1 MEKLYQN
8 LILPIIGGF
17 IIVLLVFIVIQAAA
31 KKKISIEMQKKQVEY
46 MDEAIESYFS
56 NQKDFLAKVL
66 LNVPEG
72 KPLLKKFENDP
83 LLYSM
88 VDLVGIFDLK
98 KNSIIYRHKFQF
110 NFDSTSL
117 FRALREYYGGIMK
130 ENQNRYFFFYFIGD
144 TSDPSMT
151 SAYLIGVKSNGDK
164 GILLGE
170 TMYPTLY
177 INMPSALRN
186 RIYMTTTVNS
196 YRGPY
201 TVLTPS
207 YPLNVKLYI
216 LFKNPISVQA
226 LLRNLKQYL
235 GWTLTVFVLAM
246 FVTLLITI
254 EAFKYNMEK
263 KLHPLAILLEY
274 LSLFKIEE
282 FEKMAR
288 SLDELSDK
296 EIDKVVSLLG
306 RIKDL
311 VVIDPLTGAFS
322 REYTLRRIEEE
333 LNECHREQ
341 KTLSVLYMDFDDFKK
356 INDNY
361 GHLVGDK
368 VLKAFVDLV
377 KRTTRP
383 YDIIGRVGGEEFIL
397 VLPNVPM
404 SEAMQ
409 VAHRLLRAVNKELE
423 IRVGK
428 KVIKPT
434 ISIGVTSFRPT
445 DKRPEQILE
454 RADSALLKAKEAG
467 KNRVI
472 GIY

>member
-17 IIVLLVFIVIQAAA
+17 IAVLIVFVVIQTAA
-31 KKKISIEMQKKQVEY
+31 KREISKEIHRKEVEY
-46 MDEAIESYFS
+46 MDEAIESYFA
-56 NQKDFLAKVL
+56 NQKSFLSKVL

-72 KPLLKKFENDP
+72 KQLLSKFENDP
-83 LLYSM
+83 LLYST
-88 VDLVGIFDLK
+88 VDLVGTFDLDEK
-98 KNSIIYRHKFQF
+98 TVVYRHKYRF
-110 NFDSTSL
+110 NFDSTNL
-117 FRALREYYGGIMK
+117 YKVLVNYYGGMLK
-130 ENQNRYFFFYFIGD
+130 EKQNKYFFFYFIGD
-144 TSDPSMT
+144 TSEHSISST
-151 SAYLIGVKSNGDK
+151 YLIGVRSYSGK
-164 GILLGE
+164 GILVGE
-170 TMYPTLY
+170 MLFPTLY
-177 INMPSALRN
+177 MRMPSALRN
-186 RIYMTTTVNS
+186 RIYMTMKLND
-196 YRGPY
+196 YKGPY
-201 TVLTPS
+201 TILSPT
-207 YPLNVKLYI
+207 YPPEIKLYI
-216 LFKNPISVQA
+216 LFKNPISIQDV
-226 LLRNLKQYL
+226 LSSLKEYL
-235 GWTLTVFVLAM
+235 GWVVTVFVLAM
-246 FVTLLITI
+246 FITLLVTI
-254 EAFKYNMEK
+254 EAFKYNMER
-263 KLHPLAILLEY
+263 KLHPLASLLEY

-306 RIKDL
+306 KIKDL

>member
-17 IIVLLVFIVIQAAA
+17 ITVFLVFVVIQMAARRE
-31 KKKISIEMQKKQVEY
+31 ISTEIQKKEIEY
-46 MDEAIESYFS
+46 MHEAITSYFA
-56 NQKDFLAKVL
+56 NQKSFLSKVL

-83 LLYSM
+83 LLSST

-98 KNSIIYRHKFQF
+98 KRRAIYRYKYQF
-110 NFDSTSL
+110 SFDSTEL
-117 FRALREYYGGIMK
+117 YNVLVKYYGGALREK
-130 ENQNRYFFFYFIGD
+130 QNNYFFFYFIGD
-144 TSDPSMT
+144 TSNSM
-151 SAYLIGVKSNGDK
+151 SSIYLVGVRSYGGK
-164 GILLGE
+164 GIIVGE
-170 TMYPTLY
+170 TLYPTLY

-186 RIYMTTTVNS
+186 RIYMTTKLNN
-196 YRGPY
+196 YKGPF
-201 TVLTPS
+201 VKLSPS
-207 YPLNVKLYI
+207 YPLNEKLFVLY
-216 LFKNPISVQA
+216 KNPISVGDV
-226 LLRNLKQYL
+226 LRNLKEYI
-235 GWTLTVFVLAM
+235 GWVITVFVLAM

-254 EAFKYNMEK
+254 EAFKYNMRR
-263 KLHPLAILLEY
+263 KLHPLASLLEY

-282 FEKMAR
+282 FEKMSR

-296 EIDKVVSLLG
+296 EIDKVISLLG
-306 RIKDL
+306 KIKDL
-311 VVIDPLTGAFS
+311 VVIDPLTGAFT

-333 LNECHREQ
+333 LNECRREQ
-341 KTLSVLYMDFDDFKK
+341 KTLSILYMDFDDFKK

-368 VLKAFVDLV
+368 VLKAFIDLV

-383 YDIIGRVGGEEFIL
+383 YDIIGRVGGEEFVL

-434 ISIGVTSFRPT
+434 ISIGVTSYRPT